1 MRIPSDLPDNSKVT
15 KKFLQQFCLWTQ
27 KSVPAD
33 WFLSAL
39 VRGKM
44 QTVPALPRRA
54 RDKHLQNTHTGF
66 SGVALS
72 TETKKGCSC
81 LHSESC
87 PATSNFLQQ
96 KEDVVHMAVT
106 WKHWGLA
113 AIHLGRELAAILL
126 GRELAAIHPG
136 RKDPLPLCLFY
147 QHSACLYKQN
157 LGSCHHLIR
166 ITALQD
172 ARSKAID

>member
-1 MRIPSDLPDNSKVT
+1 MRIPSDLPDNSKAT
-15 KKFLQQFCLWTQ
+15 KKILQYFCLWTQ

-39 VRGKM
+39 VRGKT
-44 QTVPALPRRA
+44 QTVPALLRRA

-106 WKHWGLA
+106 ESTGVSCCSSGEGVSCYSSGEGVSCYSSGEERSTSPLS
-113 AIHLGRELAAILL
+113 ILP
-126 GRELAAIHPG
+126 AQ
-136 RKDPLPLCLFY
+136 CLFI
-147 QHSACLYKQN
+147 QTKSWKLSSPH
-157 LGSCHHLIR
+157 
-166 ITALQD
+166 
-172 ARSKAID
+172 